1 MDHSSGTVRGMSAA
15 ENVETFVW
23 RDLRFHVVTSEPLL
37 EAQVG
42 MIRRALPKVASVGV
56 FADVLGMV
64 LGRRVRIRTVRPSP
78 DVSFEVGL

>member
-1 MDHSSGTVRGMSAA
+1 MDHPSGTVRDMRAA
-15 ENVETFVW
+15 ESVETFVW
-23 RDLRFHVVTSEPLL
+23 RDLRFHVVTPEPLVVD
-37 EAQVG
+37 QVG
-42 MIRRALPKVASVGV
+42 TIRRALPKVASVGV